1 MSRLLALPLMAVVI
15 GLLGCGTSA
24 AEALPASSPTSTV
37 EAAPVAPLKLASDST
52 IVPAMT
58 ALSKPTSV
66 PDSTAG
72 PVATALPLPR
82 AASAPTTA
90 PGKAGIIVEQPGIG
104 TDVGQTLPHF
114 GFALFDGAHRN
125 TAQLSSQGR
134 PVFLFFFA
142 TW

>member
-24 AEALPASSPTSTV
+24 AEALPASNPTFTV
-37 EAAPVAPLKLASDST
+37 EAAPVATPKLASDSDN
-52 IVPAMT
+52 VRAMT
-58 ALSKPTSV
+58 ASSAPTSV
-66 PDSTAG
+66 PDSTAV
-72 PVATALPLPR
+72 PVATALPLPT
-82 AASAPTTA
+82 AASAPTIA
-90 PGKAGIIVEQPGIG
+90 PAKPAIIVEEPGIG

-114 GFALFDGAHRN
+114 GFTLFDGAQRN

-134 PVFLFFFA
+134 PVFLFFFT